1 MIASDR
7 GQGQKL
13 NTHFILAGVIAFT
26 LGIAHSYFGEKY
38 LIIPI
43 LQSEHLLSA
52 LSGSVGLKKVALR
65 VAWHF
70 ATIAMWGTAI
80 TLVFLSSSPINQTST
95 VVARIISLTF
105 VANTLLV
112 FLTPG
117 LRLIYLTRHFA
128 WVAFLAIAALS
139 WLGTLK

>member
-1 MIASDR
+1 MN
-7 GQGQKL
+7 K
-13 NTHFILAGVIAFT
+13 FFVLAGLIAFI
-26 LGIAHSYFGEKY
+26 LGIAHSYLGEKY

-43 LQSEHLLSA
+43 LQSEHLISA

-65 VAWHF
+65 ICWHF
-70 ATIAMWGTAI
+70 ATIAMWGAAT
-80 TLVFLSSSPINQTST
+80 TLVFLSSLPLNQTSI

-105 VANTLLV
+105 VADTLLV

-117 LRLIYLTRHFA
+117 LRLIYLGRHFA
-128 WVAFLAIAALS
+128 WVAFLAIAVLS

>member
-1 MIASDR
+1 MNTYFVLAGLIA
-7 GQGQKL
+7 
-13 NTHFILAGVIAFT
+13 FILGIVHSV
-26 LGIAHSYFGEKY
+26 LGERY
-38 LIIPI
+38 LITPI
-43 LQSEHLLSA
+43 LHSEHLISA

-65 VAWHF
+65 VCWHF

-80 TLVFLSSSPINQTST
+80 TLFFLSSLPINQTSM

-105 VANTLLV
+105 GAYTLLV

-117 LRLIYLTRHFA
+117 LRLVYLTRHLA

-139 WLGTLK
+139 WLGTFR